1 MHIAHA
7 FLELDIFSFFKIF
20 CTWKTNKKEKKN
32 IFFLNL
38 CIFFP
43 Q

>member
-20 CTWKTNKKEKKN
+20 CTWKTNKKEKN